1 MNTGELFPSRIII
14 KRTIVEQLYFLN
26 NQLFVSYT
34 IIYAIYSYVIVAI
47 YGMRSRINFGNHSTF
62 FQNLTQ

>member
-47 YGMRSRINFGNHSTF
+47 YEMRSRINFGNHSTF